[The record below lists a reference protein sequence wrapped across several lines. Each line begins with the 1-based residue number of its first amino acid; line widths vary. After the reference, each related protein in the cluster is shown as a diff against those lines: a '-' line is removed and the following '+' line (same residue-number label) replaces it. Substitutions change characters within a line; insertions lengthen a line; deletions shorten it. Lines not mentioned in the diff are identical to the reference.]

1 MKRLLTNAMKWL
13 DYVFYRVTKFY
24 VKHGE
29 EFGDGAGYIIVSG
42 TVSFLIYGLLL
53 VLIGILGYSLPS
65 IKVHAIVYGVLFILT
80 LIVFRKRYTGESLF
94 KKISRQY
101 EHECN
106 AKLKGWAV
114 FFFLIF
120 SILFYIICVYIEC
133 THFFRVPFII
143 MYE

>member
-1 MKRLLTNAMKWL
+1 MKWL

-24 VKHGE
+24 TKHGE
-29 EFGDGAGYIIVSG
+29 EFGDRSGYIIVSG
-42 TVSFLIYGLLL
+42 AVSFLIYGVLL

-65 IKVHAIVYGVLFILT
+65 VKVHAIVDGVFIILT
-80 LIVFRKRYTGESLF
+80 LIVFRKRYTKESLY
-94 KKISRQY
+94 KKLSKQY

-120 SILFYIICVYIEC
+120 SILFYIVCVYIEC
-133 THFFRVPFII
+133 THFFRVPYII

>member
-80 LIVFRKRYTGESLF
+80 LIVFRKRYT
-94 KKISRQY
+94 
-101 EHECN
+101 
-106 AKLKGWAV
+106 AV